1 MDVEPIEGDDD
12 GVDMGPPKMTL
23 VECRESLKG
32 IANFVAQNDCLGDE
46 DLLQVQRLA
55 NKLLAM
61 QASSVINRK
70 QKEINTFFSLADV

>member
-1 MDVEPIEGDDD
+1 M
-12 GVDMGPPKMTL
+12 
-23 VECRESLKG
+23 
-32 IANFVAQNDCLGDE
+32 ADE

-70 QKEINTFFSLADV
+70 QKEINKFFPIADV